1 VIFLPLR
8 RNPIM
13 MRKNPKNPNQLSVER
28 ENADDV
34 SWAVVSVLISI
45 PHSLDTELPVTS
57 GDGVGMTSSMSISDT
72 KSIVA
77 PIHVMTHFQIH
88 FLTIPGS
95 RSPRMSHMTGKR

>member
-1 VIFLPLR
+1 
-8 RNPIM
+8 
-13 MRKNPKNPNQLSVER
+13 MRSRNPKNPNQLSVES

-57 GDGVGMTSSMSISDT
+57 GDGVIIMTSSMSISDI

-95 RSPRMSHMTGKR
+95 KSPRMSPIIGNK